1 LALIVVLDQFSRHVF
16 RCSPL
21 SKAGAELAL
30 LGNSEKPEDG
40 GEALSD
46 TSGGVSVGAMVGLAG
61 MAKAVSFS
69 LVVRLV
75 RSG

>member
-1 LALIVVLDQFSRHVF
+1 LALIVVLDQFSRHVLW
-16 RCSPL
+16 CSPL

-46 TSGGVSVGAMVGLAG
+46 TSGAFQWA
-61 MAKAVSFS
+61 
-69 LVVRLV
+69 RW
-75 RSG
+75 

>member
-1 LALIVVLDQFSRHVF
+1 LALIVGLDQFSRHVLW
-16 RCSPL
+16 CSPL

-30 LGNSEKPEDG
+30 LGTREKPEDG

-46 TSGGVSVGAMVGLAG
+46 TSGGVSVGAMVGMAG
-61 MAKAVSFS
+61 SFS

-75 RSG
+75 QSG